1 MVEAPLLEEDKYAE
15 FYEID
20 KPVIK
25 FEGGVNEIQHIQCSL
40 LKIAEEQTKDKVWS
54 EVISCIE
61 QGRLPEKT
69 EMRGKVREVLVV
81 HFIFDLELFK
91 MKEGVLMFTK
101 AANRN
106 RICVADMPTRVYG

>member
-1 MVEAPLLEEDKYAE
+1 M
-15 FYEID
+15 
-20 KPVIK
+20 IK

-69 EMRGKVREVLVV
+69 EM
-81 HFIFDLELFK
+81 
-91 MKEGVLMFTK
+91 FTK